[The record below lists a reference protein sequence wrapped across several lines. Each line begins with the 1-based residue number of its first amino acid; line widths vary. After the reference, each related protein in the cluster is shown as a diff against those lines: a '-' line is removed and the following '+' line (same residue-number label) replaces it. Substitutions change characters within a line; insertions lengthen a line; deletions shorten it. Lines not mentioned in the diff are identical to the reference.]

1 MLQGEAPVCGPACAA
16 MVISDRTGNSVSL
29 ESVIGSFE
37 NGIRPT
43 GVNAS
48 ELSNV
53 ISKAGVENTVETVMM
68 PGQLSSNLSKGQVVI
83 VNIRGHFIIVD
94 SEVSVN
100 GVSYY
105 MTRDPYIGPRGVLAS
120 ALNSAMSNGVNAIVI
135 G

>member
-1 MLQGEAPVCGPACAA
+1 

-105 MTRDPYIGPRGVLAS
+105 MTRDPYIGPRGVLA
-120 ALNSAMSNGVNAIVI
+120 
-135 G
+135 